1 MLEIYSKAWLQQ
13 EESTDED
20 YLKKC
25 SDIEKIAIEMM
36 EQLEESIE
44 YTMDAE
50 NACIEAKEMA
60 GERNEKK
67 SKECLKAGR

>member
-1 MLEIYSKAWLQQ
+1 
-13 EESTDED
+13 
-20 YLKKC
+20 
-25 SDIEKIAIEMM
+25 MM
-36 EQLEESIE
+36 EQLEERIE

-50 NACIEAKEMA
+50 NACIEAKETA